1 MSTGLLPTRDWLNIV
16 EKEYLGSF
24 IRDGGAVTKVAVVP
38 EGRKEEVAEAL
49 ASLGHQHRFLTTTVG
64 AEVERVYYMD
74 KLFHAVAR
82 QLDWDEL
89 AGSFMEE
96 RLSERFKAP
105 SGTRTLQH
113 LAAHHQ
119 VDPAALRIELQE
131 LWTRE
136 IHKDPQLS
144 PDFRLAVLHLCRAIT
159 DPSDHATR
167 IANLAKAWLR
177 GETIGPG
184 SLRELFVS
192 QRINRYNAR
201 QMLSSCTRFILR
213 SGWSG
218 LAVTVDVTRFG
229 LSKSWTDAEGNVHR
243 PPTKLAATDTY
254 ELMRQC
260 IDGTDE
266 ASTLFIAFLAGTAFL
281 DDASRGL
288 NLYPAL
294 KGRLTD
300 DVRDR
305 TRPNPLAPM
314 VRLN

>member
-1 MSTGLLPTRDWLNIV
+1 MSTDLLPTRDWLNIV

-49 ASLGHQHRFLTTTVG
+49 ASVGRQHRFLTTTVG
-64 AEVERVYYMD
+64 ADVERVYYMD

-82 QLDWDEL
+82 QMNWDEL
-89 AGSFMEE
+89 AGSFMEH
-96 RLSERFKAP
+96 RLKEHFQAAP
-105 SGTRTLQH
+105 GTRTLQQ
-113 LAAHHQ
+113 LAGERQ
-119 VDPAALRIELQE
+119 VEAADLRMDLRELLAKEVQQDTW
-131 LWTRE
+131 LA
-136 IHKDPQLS
+136 
-144 PDFRLAVLHLCRAIT
+144 PDFRIAVMHLCRAIS
-159 DPSDHATR
+159 DPSDFRTAQ
-167 IANLAKAWLR
+167 ANLVKAWLQ
-177 GETIGPG
+177 GEAVGLAA
-184 SLRELFVS
+184 LRELFIS
-192 QRINRYNAR
+192 QRVNRYNAR
-201 QMLSSCTRFILR
+201 QMLSSCTRFVHR

-218 LAVTVDVTRFG
+218 LTVSVDVTRFG
-229 LSKSWTDAEGNVHR
+229 LSKPWTDVEGNVHR

-266 ASTLFIAFLAGTAFL
+266 TRGLFIAFLAGTAFL
-281 DDASRGL
+281 DDATRGL

-294 KGRLTD
+294 QGRLTD